1 MGNENVNTSGVPL
14 GDWHRLYL
22 DKLERLF
29 QESSNLGE
37 KYEIKNSN
45 RGRLYLPDW
54 EGIKRKEILSN
65 PDILLVNKERDPAYI
80 FEVEYQVNYKKI
92 AGIAIMT
99 DMAIRQMNAEGRPK
113 LILITKEEFPNR
125 ELIEREIQG
134 YVKKIDFSLCS
145 SDGFTSAFDSLIR

>member
-1 MGNENVNTSGVPL
+1 MVFSL

-29 QESSNLGE
+29 QESSSLRE

-65 PDILLVNKERDPAYI
+65 PDILLVNKEGDPAYI

-125 ELIEREIQG
+125 ELMEREIQG
-134 YVKKIDFSLCS
+134 YVKKIDISLCS
-145 SDGFTSAFDSLIR
+145 SDDFTSAFDSLIR

>member
-1 MGNENVNTSGVPL
+1 VVFSL

-22 DKLERLF
+22 NKLERLF
-29 QESSNLGE
+29 QESSSLRE

-65 PDILLVNKERDPAYI
+65 PDILLVNKEGDPAYI

-145 SDGFTSAFDSLIR
+145 SDDFTSAFDSLIR

>member
-1 MGNENVNTSGVPL
+1 VVFSL

-22 DKLERLF
+22 NKLERLF
-29 QESSNLGE
+29 QESSSLRE
-37 KYEIKNSN
+37 KYKIKNSN

-65 PDILLVNKERDPAYI
+65 PDILLVNKEGDPAYI

-92 AGIAIMT
+92 VGIAIMT

-125 ELIEREIQG
+125 ELMEREIQG
-134 YVKKIDFSLCS
+134 YVKKIDISLCS
-145 SDGFTSAFDSLIR
+145 SDDFTSAFDSLIR

>member
-1 MGNENVNTSGVPL
+1 MVFSL

-92 AGIAIMT
+92 VGIAIMT

-113 LILITKEEFPNR
+113 LILITKKEFPNR
-125 ELIEREIQG
+125 EFMERAIQG

-145 SDGFTSAFDSLIR
+145 SADFTSAFDSLIR